1 MTRHDASD
9 ESIMHERLPW
19 PCNAYAKMELD
30 LLVKLEKAHCPVVHL
45 IPAKLHSSPMVLLG
59 LELLVL
65 LLSPGVSPLCKK
77 GRRLYKGG
85 LPGFTQ

>member
-1 MTRHDASD
+1 
-9 ESIMHERLPW
+9 
-19 PCNAYAKMELD
+19 MELV
-30 LLVKLEKAHCPVVHL
+30 LLDGMENAHCSVIYI

-77 GRRLYKGG
+77 GRRVCKGG
-85 LPGFTQ
+85 L